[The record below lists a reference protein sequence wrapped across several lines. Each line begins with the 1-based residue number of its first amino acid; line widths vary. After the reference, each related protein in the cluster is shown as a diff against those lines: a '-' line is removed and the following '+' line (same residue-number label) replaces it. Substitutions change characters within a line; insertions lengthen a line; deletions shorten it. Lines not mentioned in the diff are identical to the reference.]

1 MRRRA
6 FMIFVVGAALA
17 WTAAP
22 VAAQDYPTRPITLI
36 VPFPAGG
43 GNDVLARMMAEKLG
57 VALGQ
62 QIVIDN
68 RAGAGGTIATRAA
81 AAARPDGYTLM
92 LGYTGTL
99 SVNPTLYPNAGY
111 DPRKD
116 FAPIGLIASQGSVL
130 CVHPSLPA
138 TSVAELIAL
147 AKARPG
153 EINYGTTPGT
163 VGHITSELF
172 ARTAGIELTFI
183 PYKGTAPAVSDLL
196 GGHIKMMFAPPLT
209 NMSHVRAGTL
219 RALAV
224 TTPAR
229 SRLLPEVPTVAEA
242 SLPGFSAAVRYGL
255 LAPAGTPRAIIDRLN
270 RELQSAL
277 AAEDVQERLRR
288 EGADPVES
296 SPDDYA
302 AEIDREEAKWG
313 ALVRKLGLKME

>member
-1 MRRRA
+1 MRWGA
-6 FMIFVVGAALA
+6 FIVLMLGAALGQP
-17 WTAAP
+17 AAP
-22 VAAQDYPTRPITLI
+22 AAAQDYPNRPITLI

-43 GNDVLARMMAEKLG
+43 GNDVLARMVAEKLSG
-57 VALGQ
+57 GLKQ
-62 QIVIDN
+62 QIIIDN

-81 AAARPDGYTLM
+81 ATARPDGYTLV

-99 SVNPTLYPNAGY
+99 SVNPTLYANSGY

-138 TSVAELIAL
+138 TTVNELIAL

-163 VGHITSELF
+163 VGHITTELF
-172 ARTAGIELTFI
+172 ARTAGIALTFV

-196 GGHIKMMFAPPLT
+196 GGHIKVMFAPPLT

-224 TTPAR
+224 TTPT
-229 SRLLPEVPTVAEA
+229 RLGFMPEVPTVAEA

-255 LAPAGTPRAIIDRLN
+255 LAPAGTPRPIIERLN
-270 RELQSAL
+270 RELQTAL
-277 AAEDVQERLRR
+277 AAGDVQERLHR
-288 EGADPVES
+288 EGAEAVES
-296 SPDDYA
+296 TPEDYA
-302 AEIDREEAKWG
+302 AEIDREETKWG
-313 ALVRKLGLKME
+313 ALVRKLGLRID

>member
-1 MRRRA
+1 MRRRGFIVLMLA
-6 FMIFVVGAALA
+6 AALGLL
-17 WTAAP
+17 AAP
-22 VAAQDYPTRPITLI
+22 AAAQDYPNRPITLI

-43 GNDVLARMMAEKLG
+43 GNDMLARMVAEKLG
-57 VALGQ
+57 VALKQ

-81 AAARPDGYTLM
+81 ATARPDGYTLL

-99 SVNPTLYPNAGY
+99 SVNPTLYANAGY

-138 TSVAELIAL
+138 TTANELIAL

-163 VGHITSELF
+163 VGHITTELF
-172 ARTAGIELTFI
+172 ARTAGIELTFV
-183 PYKGTAPAVSDLL
+183 PYKGTAPAVNDLL
-196 GGHIKMMFAPPLT
+196 GGHIKVMFAPPLT

-224 TTPAR
+224 TTPT
-229 SRLLPEVPTVAEA
+229 RLAFMPEVPTVAEA

-255 LAPAGTPRAIIDRLN
+255 LAPAGTPRPIVERLN
-270 RELQSAL
+270 RELQTAL
-277 AAEDVQERLRR
+277 AAADVQERLHR
-288 EGADPVES
+288 EGAEAVES
-296 SPDDYA
+296 TPEDYA
-302 AEIDREEAKWG
+302 GEIDREEAKWG
-313 ALVRKLGLKME
+313 ALVRKLGLRMD

>member
-6 FMIFVVGAALA
+6 LMIFVVGAALA

-57 VALGQ
+57 GALRQ